1 MFPGQPNPLCAR
13 KNIVSNQK
21 QRPDIKSDKLVV
33 IFIPVRKGM
42 MEEMKTFYGDV
53 LSFTIYGSEFLVNN
67 IANIRG
73 QLQYSEIKIDIAKNS
88 LFQFNIESDF
98 PEYCISPRQ
107 QGVVFN
113 LLAMTPGGYMAEIMD
128 PCNTQY

>member
-1 MFPGQPNPLCAR
+1 MFPGQPNPPYAR

-21 QRPDIKSDKLVV
+21 QRPDIKNDKLVV

-53 LSFTIYGSEFLVNN
+53 LSFAIYGSEFLVNN
-67 IANIRG
+67 IETIRG
-73 QLQYSEIKIDIAKNS
+73 QLQFSEITTDIAKNS
-88 LFQFNIESDF
+88 LFQFNIESNF
-98 PEYCISPRQ
+98 PEYCVSLRQ

-113 LLAMTPGGYMAEIMD
+113 LLAMTPGGYMAGIID
-128 PCNTQY
+128 PCNN